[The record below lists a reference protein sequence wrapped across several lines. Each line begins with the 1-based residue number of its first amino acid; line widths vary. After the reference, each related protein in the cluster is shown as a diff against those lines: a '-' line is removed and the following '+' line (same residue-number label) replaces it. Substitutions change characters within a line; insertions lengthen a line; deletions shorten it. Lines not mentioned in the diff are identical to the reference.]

1 MPPFSIFRQPNTAF
15 PSSTLP
21 GLTPQSLL
29 KTWWVTTST
38 LPMWKSAKNI
48 TITYSAVPS
57 TPSAIDDMIHYQS
70 RSSDATSSSTPAPV
84 KSIHGVDHPL
94 TENPTDL
101 SYKWR
106 GKGWLMIATS
116 RWQVVG
122 YGGRDV
128 RDVDGVLE
136 GIEWVLTYF
145 EKSLFTPAG
154 VDIMTVDKGGVDEET
169 FKEIQNGLKDSGSS
183 VLADLQG
190 QMFDIPR
197 E

>member
-1 MPPFSIFRQPNTAF
+1 MPPFSTFRQPNAAF
-15 PSSTLP
+15 PGSDLP
-21 GLTPQSLL
+21 SLTPESLL

-48 TITYSAVPS
+48 TITYTSIPS
-57 TPSAIDDMIHYQS
+57 TPSAIDDMIHYQA
-70 RSSDATSSSTPAPV
+70 RSTTTAASSTPAPV
-84 KSIHGVDHPL
+84 KSIHGVDYPL
-94 TENPTDL
+94 TDNPTDL

-136 GIEWVLTYF
+136 GVEWVLTYF

-154 VDIMTVDKGGVDEET
+154 VDIMTLEKDGVDDET
-169 FKEIQNGLKDSGSS
+169 FKAIQDGLKGCGSS
-183 VLADLQG
+183 VLAELQG

-197 E
+197 D